1 MQGLTNNAAA
11 SYNNKKKAFSEQRR
25 NAGESRDARRETG
38 CRGKE
43 PRQPFFSRAR
53 RIHWEGQVTGLASR
67 RDRRRKEGW
76 LSVLFGRSREEIRRE
91 RAPRPAP
98 QPERDPIEERRRILR
113 ESGPVTGNRRPYS
126 FQIDADAFRSERPSQ
141 PAARP
146 ANPQTARTQTAS
158 PRSQTR
164 SQPARPPQPRTTWP
178 QPVET
183 SRPAQNRTTWPRPVQ
198 TARPQQAPASRPQAQ
213 RPAAHEV
220 LPEPYRSYYAKV
232 PKKPYYPVA
241 VPRPKPEPERPRPA
255 SYSVS
260 EIYGAP
266 RCENS
271 GFVEAPVFGSAR
283 PPQKAPA
290 VVSAPCPQPAAPVP
304 DEPPV
309 SIWDRLARA
318 SAPAAVP
325 GEENGSCT
333 PPPVTRGEP
342 HPSPRERLTALVS
355 EAQAVPRPAA
365 PAVEAAAPAPV
376 VETAAPAPVVE
387 AAVPA
392 PVVETAAPAPVVE
405 TAAPAPVV
413 EMAAPAPVVEMA
425 APAPAVE
432 AAAPAPVVEMAAQV
446 PAAEE
451 VEEETIWDRL
461 QRAAPVPSDRPAPL
475 VRLSSET
482 VVEAPETQSVFPEQD
497 KSEAELPQGAAPAAS
512 EARHD
517 TAAVPSPTAS
527 PSPADGFAQTADPA
541 SAAGAAPAA
550 SPSPATGFAQTA
562 DPVSAAGAAPADAA
576 SAGTSPADR
585 TPSALNER
593 EQAQALAALL
603 SHAQGTPEEATHA
616 PEAQSLPFEPPIL
629 PPSGPGRYVYVDNS
643 DDWDEDPFFTSWD
656 MEQFPEE
663 DFPDEAEE
671 DSGEDEALSG
681 PDEETGS
688 PLPAAETNETTG
700 AAGQQLTPNPDTAAG
715 QQSTPNPDAPAGQQ
729 LTPNPDTPAGQQLTP
744 NPDTPDGQQL
754 TPNPDTP
761 DGLLTTGSGAPEPAG
776 SPALSAPQDSS
787 APAPQTPPQAAA
799 QPVRPAPK
807 QPTAVL
813 PALPTS
819 FLTYSPEPDMDSVEE
834 ELNANGEKLIET
846 LQSFGVRATMLEA
859 CRGPAVTRYELQ
871 PAAGVKISKITNLA
885 DDIAMNL
892 AALGVRIEAPIPG
905 KAAVGIEVPNRK
917 VSVVRMREL
926 IESPAFRRAESPLTT
941 VLGRDIAGELVL
953 ADLGKMPHLLI
964 AGSTGSGKSVCIN
977 SLIVS
982 LLYKSTPQ
990 EVRFLMID
998 PKVVELGIYNGIP
1011 HLIVPVVTDPR
1022 KAAGAL
1028 NWAVTEMLRRYQQFA
1043 ANNVRDLASYNR
1055 LAGERGYIDEQGMRM
1070 EHMPQIVIII
1080 DELADLMMAAPNEVE
1095 DSICRLAQ
1103 MARAAGM
1110 HLVIATQRPSVDVI
1124 TGIIKAN
1131 IPSRIAFAVSSQ
1143 VDSRT
1148 ILDMGG
1154 AEKLLG
1160 RGDMLF
1166 SPLGVQKPMRVQ
1178 GCFID
1183 DREIEA
1189 VVDFIRKAA
1198 SAEYDESVMEEIER
1212 GGAAEQ
1218 TESSEEPEGDPMI
1231 PEAVRCVVEAGQ
1243 ASTSLLQRR
1252 LRLGYARA
1260 GRLVDEMEQM
1270 GIVGPHEGSKP
1281 RQVLISW

>member
-1 MQGLTNNAAA
+1 M
-11 SYNNKKKAFSEQRR
+11 
-25 NAGESRDARRETG
+25 
-38 CRGKE
+38 
-43 PRQPFFSRAR
+43 
-53 RIHWEGQVTGLASR
+53 TGLASR

-183 SRPAQNRTTWPRPVQ
+183 SRPVQNRTAWPQPLQ
-198 TARPQQAPASRPQAQ
+198 TARPPHTPASRPQTQ

-255 SYSVS
+255 SYSIS
-260 EIYGAP
+260 EIYGVP

-271 GFVEAPVFGSAR
+271 GFVEAPVFDSAR
-283 PPQKAPA
+283 PLQEAPA

-325 GEENGSCT
+325 GEEDGSRT

-365 PAVEAAAPAPV
+365 PAN
-376 VETAAPAPVVE
+376 ETAAPAPI
-387 AAVPA
+387 
-392 PVVETAAPAPVVE
+392 VET
-405 TAAPAPVV
+405 
-413 EMAAPAPVVEMA
+413 A

-432 AAAPAPVVEMAAQV
+432 AAAPAPVVEAAAPAPVVETAAQV

-475 VRLSSET
+475 VRLSSEPMP
-482 VVEAPETQSVFPEQD
+482 EASAAPAPVLPAPAAQQEECGSLKPEP
-497 KSEAELPQGAAPAAS
+497 SEAEPAFPQQDNPAA
-512 EARHD
+512 EL
-517 TAAVPSPTAS
+517 P
-527 PSPADGFAQTADPA
+527 
-541 SAAGAAPAA
+541 
-550 SPSPATGFAQTA
+550 
-562 DPVSAAGAAPADAA
+562 
-576 SAGTSPADR
+576 
-585 TPSALNER
+585 
-593 EQAQALAALL
+593 
-603 SHAQGTPEEATHA
+603 
-616 PEAQSLPFEPPIL
+616 QSLPFEPPIL

-643 DDWDEDPFFTSWD
+643 DDWGEDPFFTSWD

-700 AAGQQLTPNPDTAAG
+700 AA
-715 QQSTPNPDAPAGQQ
+715 
-729 LTPNPDTPAGQQLTP
+729 
-744 NPDTPDGQQL
+744 GQQL

-1281 RQVLISW
+1281 RQVLISWQQYLEMAQNRGWES

>member
-1 MQGLTNNAAA
+1 M
-11 SYNNKKKAFSEQRR
+11 
-25 NAGESRDARRETG
+25 
-38 CRGKE
+38 
-43 PRQPFFSRAR
+43 
-53 RIHWEGQVTGLASR
+53 TGLASR

-76 LSVLFGRSREEIRRE
+76 LSVLFGRSREESRRE

-164 SQPARPPQPRTTWP
+164 SQPARPAQPRTTWP

-183 SRPAQNRTTWPRPVQ
+183 SRPVQNRTAWPQPIQ
-198 TARPQQAPASRPQAQ
+198 TARPPQAPASRPQAQ

-318 SAPAAVP
+318 SAPA
-325 GEENGSCT
+325 
-333 PPPVTRGEP
+333 PV
-342 HPSPRERLTALVS
+342 
-355 EAQAVPRPAA
+355 
-365 PAVEAAAPAPV
+365 VEAAAPAPV
-376 VETAAPAPVVE
+376 VEA
-387 AAVPA
+387 
-392 PVVETAAPAPVVE
+392 
-405 TAAPAPVV
+405 
-413 EMAAPAPVVEMA
+413 
-425 APAPAVE
+425 
-432 AAAPAPVVEMAAQV
+432 AAQV

-475 VRLSSET
+475 MRLSSET
-482 VVEAPETQSVFPEQD
+482 VVEALETQSVFPEQD

-512 EARHD
+512 EAQHD
-517 TAAVPSPTAS
+517 VI
-527 PSPADGFAQTADPA
+527 
-541 SAAGAAPAA
+541 
-550 SPSPATGFAQTA
+550 
-562 DPVSAAGAAPADAA
+562 
-576 SAGTSPADR
+576 
-585 TPSALNER
+585 
-593 EQAQALAALL
+593 AALL

-700 AAGQQLTPNPDTAAG
+700 AGGQQP
-715 QQSTPNPDAPAGQQ
+715 
-729 LTPNPDTPAGQQLTP
+729 TPNPDTPA
-744 NPDTPDGQQL
+744 GQQL

-1281 RQVLISW
+1281 RQVLISWQQYLEMAQNRGWES

>member
-1 MQGLTNNAAA
+1 M
-11 SYNNKKKAFSEQRR
+11 
-25 NAGESRDARRETG
+25 
-38 CRGKE
+38 
-43 PRQPFFSRAR
+43 
-53 RIHWEGQVTGLASR
+53 TGLASR

-76 LSVLFGRSREEIRRE
+76 LSVLFGRSREESRRE

-164 SQPARPPQPRTTWP
+164 SQPARPAQPRTTWP

-183 SRPAQNRTTWPRPVQ
+183 SRPVQNRTAWPQPIQ
-198 TARPQQAPASRPQAQ
+198 TARPPQAPASRPQAQ

-318 SAPAAVP
+318 SAPA
-325 GEENGSCT
+325 
-333 PPPVTRGEP
+333 PV
-342 HPSPRERLTALVS
+342 
-355 EAQAVPRPAA
+355 
-365 PAVEAAAPAPV
+365 VEAAAPAPV
-376 VETAAPAPVVE
+376 VEAAAPAPVVE
-387 AAVPA
+387 A
-392 PVVETAAPAPVVE
+392 
-405 TAAPAPVV
+405 
-413 EMAAPAPVVEMA
+413 
-425 APAPAVE
+425 
-432 AAAPAPVVEMAAQV
+432 AAQV

-475 VRLSSET
+475 MRLSSET
-482 VVEAPETQSVFPEQD
+482 VVEALETQSVFPEQD

-512 EARHD
+512 EAQHD
-517 TAAVPSPTAS
+517 VI
-527 PSPADGFAQTADPA
+527 
-541 SAAGAAPAA
+541 
-550 SPSPATGFAQTA
+550 
-562 DPVSAAGAAPADAA
+562 
-576 SAGTSPADR
+576 
-585 TPSALNER
+585 
-593 EQAQALAALL
+593 AALL

-700 AAGQQLTPNPDTAAG
+700 AGGQQP
-715 QQSTPNPDAPAGQQ
+715 
-729 LTPNPDTPAGQQLTP
+729 TPNPDTPA
-744 NPDTPDGQQL
+744 GQQL

-1281 RQVLISW
+1281 RQVLISWQQYLEMAQNRGWES

>member
-1 MQGLTNNAAA
+1 M
-11 SYNNKKKAFSEQRR
+11 
-25 NAGESRDARRETG
+25 
-38 CRGKE
+38 
-43 PRQPFFSRAR
+43 
-53 RIHWEGQVTGLASR
+53 TGLASR

-76 LSVLFGRSREEIRRE
+76 LSVLFGRSREESRRE

-164 SQPARPPQPRTTWP
+164 SQPARPAQPRTTWP

-266 RCENS
+266 QCENS
-271 GFVEAPVFGSAR
+271 GFVEAPVPGSAR
-283 PPQKAPA
+283 PLQEAPA
-290 VVSAPCPQPAAPVP
+290 AVIPAPCPQPAAPVP

-325 GEENGSCT
+325 GEEDGSRT

-365 PAVEAAAPAPV
+365 PANETAAPAPAVEAAAPAPV

-387 AAVPA
+387 AA
-392 PVVETAAPAPVVE
+392 APAPVVE
-405 TAAPAPVV
+405 T
-413 EMAAPAPVVEMA
+413 
-425 APAPAVE
+425 
-432 AAAPAPVVEMAAQV
+432 AAPAPVVEMAAQV

-461 QRAAPVPSDRPAPL
+461 QRAAPAPSDRPAPL
-475 VRLSSET
+475 VRLSSEPMP
-482 VVEAPETQSVFPEQD
+482 EASAAPAPVLPVPAAQQEECGSLKPEP
-497 KSEAELPQGAAPAAS
+497 SEAEPAFPQQDNPAVELP
-512 EARHD
+512 
-517 TAAVPSPTAS
+517 
-527 PSPADGFAQTADPA
+527 
-541 SAAGAAPAA
+541 
-550 SPSPATGFAQTA
+550 
-562 DPVSAAGAAPADAA
+562 
-576 SAGTSPADR
+576 
-585 TPSALNER
+585 
-593 EQAQALAALL
+593 
-603 SHAQGTPEEATHA
+603 
-616 PEAQSLPFEPPIL
+616 QSLPFEPPIL

-671 DSGEDEALSG
+671 DSGEDEGLSG

-688 PLPAAETNETTG
+688 PLPAAETNETTA
-700 AAGQQLTPNPDTAAG
+700 AAGQQP
-715 QQSTPNPDAPAGQQ
+715 
-729 LTPNPDTPAGQQLTP
+729 TP

-754 TPNPDTP
+754 TLNPDTP
-761 DGLLTTGSGAPEPAG
+761 AGQQSTPNPNAPAGQLTTSSGAPEPAG

-1281 RQVLISW
+1281 RQVLISWQQYLEMAQNRGWES

>member
-1 MQGLTNNAAA
+1 M
-11 SYNNKKKAFSEQRR
+11 
-25 NAGESRDARRETG
+25 
-38 CRGKE
+38 
-43 PRQPFFSRAR
+43 
-53 RIHWEGQVTGLASR
+53 TGLASR

-76 LSVLFGRSREEIRRE
+76 LSVLFGRSREESRRE

-178 QPVET
+178 
-183 SRPAQNRTTWPRPVQ
+183 RPVQ

-255 SYSVS
+255 SYSIS

-266 RCENS
+266 QCENS
-271 GFVEAPVFGSAR
+271 GFVEAPVPGSAR

-290 VVSAPCPQPAAPVP
+290 AVIPAPCPQPAAPVP

-318 SAPAAVP
+318 AAPAAAP
-325 GEENGSCT
+325 GKEDGSRT

-365 PAVEAAAPAPV
+365 PANETAAPAPVIETAAPAPVVEAAAPAPVVETAAPAPVVEAAAPAPV

-387 AAVPA
+387 AAV
-392 PVVETAAPAPVVE
+392 
-405 TAAPAPVV
+405 
-413 EMAAPAPVVEMA
+413 
-425 APAPAVE
+425 
-432 AAAPAPVVEMAAQV
+432 QV
-446 PAAEE
+446 PAA
-451 VEEETIWDRL
+451 EEETIWDRL

-475 VRLSSET
+475 VRFSSEPMP
-482 VVEAPETQSVFPEQD
+482 EASAAPAPVLPAPAAQQEECGSLKPEP
-497 KSEAELPQGAAPAAS
+497 SEAEPAFPQQDNPAA
-512 EARHD
+512 EL
-517 TAAVPSPTAS
+517 P
-527 PSPADGFAQTADPA
+527 
-541 SAAGAAPAA
+541 
-550 SPSPATGFAQTA
+550 
-562 DPVSAAGAAPADAA
+562 
-576 SAGTSPADR
+576 
-585 TPSALNER
+585 
-593 EQAQALAALL
+593 
-603 SHAQGTPEEATHA
+603 
-616 PEAQSLPFEPPIL
+616 QSLPFEPPIL

-700 AAGQQLTPNPDTAAG
+700 AAGQQLTPNPDAPDG
-715 QQSTPNPDAPAGQQ
+715 QQLTPNPDAPDGQQ
-729 LTPNPDTPAGQQLTP
+729 PTPNPDTPAGQQPTP
-744 NPDTPDGQQL
+744 NPDTPAGQL
-754 TPNPDTP
+754 TTS
-761 DGLLTTGSGAPEPAG
+761 SGAPEPAG

-1189 VVDFIRKAA
+1189 VVNFIRKAA

-1270 GIVGPHEGSKP
+1270 GIVGPHEGSKA
-1281 RQVLISW
+1281 RQVLISWQQYLEMAQNRGWES

>member
-1 MQGLTNNAAA
+1 M
-11 SYNNKKKAFSEQRR
+11 
-25 NAGESRDARRETG
+25 
-38 CRGKE
+38 
-43 PRQPFFSRAR
+43 
-53 RIHWEGQVTGLASR
+53 TGLASR

-126 FQIDADAFRSERPSQ
+126 FQIDADAFRSGRPSQ

-183 SRPAQNRTTWPRPVQ
+183 SRPVQNRTAWPRPVQ
-198 TARPQQAPASRPQAQ
+198 TARPPYTPASRPQTQ

-266 RCENS
+266 QCENS
-271 GFVEAPVFGSAR
+271 GFVEAPVPGSAR
-283 PPQKAPA
+283 PLQEAPA
-290 VVSAPCPQPAAPVP
+290 AVIPAPCPQPAAPVP

-325 GEENGSCT
+325 GEEDGSRT

-365 PAVEAAAPAPV
+365 PAN
-376 VETAAPAPVVE
+376 ETAAPAPV
-387 AAVPA
+387 
-392 PVVETAAPAPVVE
+392 
-405 TAAPAPVV
+405 
-413 EMAAPAPVVEMA
+413 
-425 APAPAVE
+425 VE

-475 VRLSSET
+475 VRLSSEPMP
-482 VVEAPETQSVFPEQD
+482 EASAAPAPVLPAPAAQQEECGSLKPEP
-497 KSEAELPQGAAPAAS
+497 SEAEPAFPQQDNPAA
-512 EARHD
+512 EL
-517 TAAVPSPTAS
+517 P
-527 PSPADGFAQTADPA
+527 
-541 SAAGAAPAA
+541 
-550 SPSPATGFAQTA
+550 
-562 DPVSAAGAAPADAA
+562 
-576 SAGTSPADR
+576 
-585 TPSALNER
+585 
-593 EQAQALAALL
+593 
-603 SHAQGTPEEATHA
+603 
-616 PEAQSLPFEPPIL
+616 QSLPFEPPIL

-688 PLPAAETNETTG
+688 LLPAAETNETTG
-700 AAGQQLTPNPDTAAG
+700 AAGQQLTPNPDTPDG
-715 QQSTPNPDAPAGQQ
+715 QQP
-729 LTPNPDTPAGQQLTP
+729 TPNPDTPAGQQLT
-744 NPDTPDGQQL
+744 L
-754 TPNPDTP
+754 NPDTP

-776 SPALSAPQDSS
+776 SPALSAPKDSS

-1189 VVDFIRKAA
+1189 VVNFIRKAA

-1270 GIVGPHEGSKP
+1270 GIVGPHEGSKA
-1281 RQVLISW
+1281 RQVLISWQQYLEMAQNRGWES

>member
-1 MQGLTNNAAA
+1 M
-11 SYNNKKKAFSEQRR
+11 
-25 NAGESRDARRETG
+25 
-38 CRGKE
+38 
-43 PRQPFFSRAR
+43 
-53 RIHWEGQVTGLASR
+53 TGLASR

-126 FQIDADAFRSERPSQ
+126 FQIDADAFRSGRPSQ

-146 ANPQTARTQTAS
+146 ANPQTARTQAAS
-158 PRSQTR
+158 PRSQTY

-198 TARPQQAPASRPQAQ
+198 TARPQQVPASRPQTQ

-255 SYSVS
+255 SYSIS

-290 VVSAPCPQPAAPVP
+290 VVSAPCLQPTAPVP

-325 GEENGSCT
+325 GEEDGSRT

-365 PAVEAAAPAPV
+365 PANETAAPAPAVEAAAPAPV

-387 AAVPA
+387 A
-392 PVVETAAPAPVVE
+392 AAPAPVVE

-413 EMAAPAPVVEMA
+413 EMAAPAPVVET
-425 APAPAVE
+425 
-432 AAAPAPVVEMAAQV
+432 AAPAPVVEAAVQV
-446 PAAEE
+446 PAA
-451 VEEETIWDRL
+451 EEETIWDRL

-475 VRLSSET
+475 VRFSSEPMP
-482 VVEAPETQSVFPEQD
+482 EASAAPAPVLPAPAAQQEECGSLKPEP
-497 KSEAELPQGAAPAAS
+497 SEAEPAFPQQDNPAA
-512 EARHD
+512 EL
-517 TAAVPSPTAS
+517 P
-527 PSPADGFAQTADPA
+527 
-541 SAAGAAPAA
+541 
-550 SPSPATGFAQTA
+550 
-562 DPVSAAGAAPADAA
+562 
-576 SAGTSPADR
+576 
-585 TPSALNER
+585 
-593 EQAQALAALL
+593 
-603 SHAQGTPEEATHA
+603 
-616 PEAQSLPFEPPIL
+616 QSLPFEPPIL

-700 AAGQQLTPNPDTAAG
+700 AGGQQP
-715 QQSTPNPDAPAGQQ
+715 
-729 LTPNPDTPAGQQLTP
+729 TPNPDTPAGQQLT
-744 NPDTPDGQQL
+744 L
-754 TPNPDTP
+754 NPDTP

-787 APAPQTPPQAAA
+787 SPAPAPQTPPQAAA

-1281 RQVLISW
+1281 RQVLISWQQYLEMAQNRGWES